1 MVEINLDKTQ
11 KTIIFCSIIILAVA
25 SVVYNYEVFASVL
38 LSLALVVCLI
48 KKFLSKKM
56 IVFIII
62 TYILSNF
69 STFIRLPH
77 PDILVNYEN
86 QNLIVIGKVV
96 SIPDKNSSNKTRFQF
111 EVNEIFENDKAVKV
125 HAKTFVYLDES
136 IKQKVH
142 KTDKLKMNVYLSI
155 PPDIQNPGQFDYK
168 KYLQNHYIYTVA
180 SSDNIEILSADK
192 DYLTML
198 SRKLDILREKIIIEH
213 SKYLSEEKLEILGG
227 VVFGSEAIKASKE
240 LKEAF
245 INSGLYHL
253 LAASGMN
260 VGFIFGLWYFLF
272 RRFKVP
278 FNFTIISGGIVV
290 IFYAMMT
297 GLPPSITRATWML
310 ELALLGKLIDRTAN
324 KNSILFFVC
333 AILLLY
339 NPMFICDIGFLLS
352 FVVTF
357 GILNCSVP
365 VMEKIKFLPQKIS
378 GWIII
383 PFIAQVFAMPI
394 QMYYFQ
400 TFSLYSVIA
409 NMAVVPFMAFI
420 SFLGFISSILATIPV
435 IGEKICFISDK
446 INEPFLTFMIFIA
459 KFVSKFP
466 NNIIFVTKP
475 NIFEIIIFYGIVL
488 LLIYF
493 IRTNFQKFKLFITSI
508 FLLFFLLI
516 CFTNLKPHDKGLTF
530 TFLAVGEGD
539 CLFIKTP
546 ENKNILIDTGRYYG
560 NSFNS
565 GTSIILPFFKVNG
578 INSLDLLILTHPDSD
593 HIAGTVDI
601 LKTIKVKRLVTN
613 GEEGE
618 NKVYKHLAKYLKEN
632 NIKTEIVSSK
642 KELSP
647 DKTVS
652 LTAFKPKGKN
662 PKSQNDKSLM
672 FVIEY
677 DNFYG
682 LLMGDNEKDNFDD
695 VKQFLNKKVNIFKVG
710 HHGSKESLNEE
721 MLKTINPEITVISV
735 GKNNY
740 NHPDAQVIT
749 LLSQKEHFITEKDN
763 AVKII
768 TDGKNTKKYLYS
780 PRKNR
785 FLEYKNSQ

>member
-1 MVEINLDKTQ
+1 MIEINFDKTQ
-11 KTIIFCSIIILAVA
+11 KTIILCSIIILAIA
-25 SVVYNYEVFASVL
+25 SVVYNYEI
-38 LSLALVVCLI
+38 LSGILVIITLTILSIKNYIQKKPAILI
-48 KKFLSKKM
+48 L
-56 IVFIII
+56 IVFI
-62 TYILSNF
+62 F
-69 STFIRLPH
+69 SALFTFIRLPH

-86 QNLIVIGKVV
+86 KNLIIKGKVL

-111 EVNEIFENDKAVKV
+111 EVNEIIENDIPIKV

-136 IKQKVH
+136 IKQKIY
-142 KTDKLKMNVYLSI
+142 KTDKLKIHAYISI
-155 PPDIQNPGQFDYK
+155 PPNVQNPGQFDYK
-168 KYLQNHYIYTVA
+168 KYLQNHYMYTMA
-180 SSDNIEILSADK
+180 SSDNIEILPSDK
-192 DYLTML
+192 DYLSIL
-198 SRKLDILREKIIIEH
+198 IKKLDLIREKIIIKH
-213 SKYLSEEKLEILGG
+213 SKYISEEKLEILGG

-260 VGFIFGLWYFLF
+260 VGFIFGLWYFIF
-272 RRFKVP
+272 RKLKAP
-278 FNFTIISGGIVV
+278 FRFTIISGGFIV

-333 AILLLY
+333 AVLLLY

-365 VMEKIKFLPQKIS
+365 IMEKIKFVPQKIS

-383 PFIAQVFAMPI
+383 PFIAQLFAMPI

-400 TFSLYSVIA
+400 TFSLYSVLA

-420 SFLGFISSILATIPV
+420 SFLGFISSILAIIPI
-435 IGEKICFISDK
+435 IGDKICFISDK
-446 INEPFLTFMIFIA
+446 INEPFLTFMIFVA

-466 NNIIFVTKP
+466 NNTIFVVKP
-475 NIFEIIIFYGIVL
+475 NFIEIVLFYGIVL
-488 LLIYF
+488 LLIYL
-493 IRTNFQKFKLFITSI
+493 IKTNFQRFKLFILS
-508 FLLFFLLI
+508 LI
-516 CFTNLKPHDKGLTF
+516 LCFILAISFTALKSQDKGLSF

-539 CLFIKTP
+539 CIFIKTP

-565 GTSIILPFFKVNG
+565 GTSIILPYFKVNG
-578 INSLDLLILTHPDSD
+578 INSLDLLIMTHPDSD

-601 LKTIKVKRLVTN
+601 LKTIPVKRIITN
-613 GEEGE
+613 GEIAE
-618 NKVYKHLAKYLKEN
+618 NKVYKYLTKYLKEN
-632 NIKTEIVSSK
+632 NIKPEIINGK
-642 KELSP
+642 EELSP
-647 DKTVS
+647 DKTIS
-652 LTAFKPKGKN
+652 LTAFKPNGKN

-682 LLMGDNEKDNFDD
+682 IFMGDNEKDNFEEI
-695 VKQFLNKKVNIFKVG
+695 KPFLNKKVNLFKIG
-710 HHGSKESLNEE
+710 HHGSKDSLTEE
-721 MLKTINPEITVISV
+721 MITSINPDTTIISV

-740 NHPDAQVIT
+740 NHPDPEVMT
-749 LLSQKEHFITEKDN
+749 LLSQREYFITETDN
-763 AVKII
+763 AIKIT
-768 TDGKNTKKYLYS
+768 TDGKNKTIYLYS
-780 PRKNR
+780 PIKNK
-785 FLEYKNSQ
+785 FLKYKNS